1 MRSSIALQL
10 HPLGVSI
17 RQQVL
22 RVACATALVAAC
34 SPAWAGCDDTAPTS
48 GQTVTCSGGAPNP
61 QTTPIVSVAGSSGI
75 TLNVQAAAQL
85 AVAAVSAVAFDG
97 GSGHAINNNGSITNS
112 SGVAI
117 ASNGA
122 TTVVNRGTISGT
134 NGGLITGA
142 GADRL
147 EMSAG
152 SITGGVLQGAGSDS
166 IEIRGG
172 TIDRIDQGADQDS
185 FEISA
190 GTVTGTVNQGQESDT
205 FLMTGGTLGALVQGD
220 GFDTFRMTDGHI
232 IGGFDDGDYAE
243 FSGGRIGRVNMRL
256 EDNTFLMSG
265 GSIDGNLVTGFGN
278 DTIVLS
284 AGDIGGN
291 ISVSGGN
298 DALTVTGGS
307 VGGNVLMSLGNDTFV
322 WNGGGVLRG
331 GVNMGEG
338 DDLARL
344 TRLGPAQVDAFTA
357 FDAGPGND
365 RLDLADVTLAGVARL
380 INWEQVNLA
389 GSSQLTMDGA
399 LTLGDETS
407 GTGALSIATGS
418 TLLAGGGTGSVVALT
433 AGQLASVSN
442 AGRIDLTNGGGAPG
456 DTFTIVGNY
465 IGSGGTLQLQTVL
478 GNDASASDKLVISN
492 GSATGSTVMN
502 ILNVGGGGASTVAD
516 GIMVVQA
523 TNGATTSAGAF
534 ALASGLSAGA
544 YEYFLFKGGVSAG
557 TGENWYLR
565 STIVPGPVPAPAPA
579 PVVQAGEPA
588 PPPAPSPLLVPPTP
602 EARRP
607 TTLDVIPIYRV
618 ETPPY
623 AVVPPLL
630 REASMA
636 SLGTFH
642 ERQGEQRV
650 LRGKGG
656 FRAAWAR
663 LIGQSHEQSWKGNAQ
678 PGFDGH
684 FVGLQAGADLYAHA
698 GDTRD
703 QLGVFVGRNR
713 AKGDVT
719 GFALGW
725 ENVAAGQTRLDDEHI
740 GLYWTRVGAKNGYLD
755 AVVMQSRYDGSSTS
769 LRGLGVDLDGKGT
782 TASLEVGKPL
792 LRFGQSAWWLEP
804 QLQVIWQRTDI
815 DDTSDVVSA
824 VRMQNDNAWT
834 GRAGFRL
841 AADYTLADNGWQPYL
856 KVNYWRGFSGE
867 DRIDIGGD
875 PLTSEQAYRALE
887 VGVGVVARFNANVSA
902 FAVADYTRDLES
914 DAQKERKVI
923 EGNIGLRYDF

>member
-1 MRSSIALQL
+1 MCSRIALQR
-10 HPLGVSI
+10 HPLAISTGHA
-17 RQQVL
+17 L
-22 RVACATALVAAC
+22 RMVCSAALIAA
-34 SPAWAGCDDTAPTS
+34 SAPVWAGCDNSAPS
-48 GQTVTCSGGAPNP
+48 AGQTVTCTPGAPNP
-61 QTTPIVSVAGSSGI
+61 QTTPVVSVVGSATI
-75 TLNVQAAAQL
+75 TLNVQSGAQL
-85 AVAAVSAVAFDG
+85 AMPTGGAVLFDG
-97 GSGHAINNNGSITNS
+97 GGGHVITNDGTIS
-112 SGVAI
+112 TAAGIAI
-117 ASNGA
+117 VSNQA
-122 TTVVNRGTISGT
+122 TRVVNRGTISGT
-134 NGGLITGA
+134 TGAIVTGA
-142 GADRL
+142 GADQL
-147 EMSAG
+147 EMLAG
-152 SITGGVLQGAGSDS
+152 NISGAVLQGFGSDAVVMRAGTVSS
-166 IEIRGG
+166 IDQGDDQDRFEMSGG
-172 TIDRIDQGADQDS
+172 TI
-185 FEISA
+185 
-190 GTVTGTVNQGQESDT
+190 TGELNQSRESDA
-205 FLMTGGTLGALVQGD
+205 FLMTGGTIGSVVQGD
-220 GFDTFRMTDGHI
+220 GSDTFRMTAGHI

-243 FSGGRIGRVNMRL
+243 FTGGRIGRVNMRL
-256 EDNTFLMSG
+256 EDNSFLMSG

-298 DALTVTGGS
+298 DSLTVTGGT
-307 VGGNVLMSLGNDTFV
+307 VGGNVLLSGGNDTFD
-322 WNGGGVLRG
+322 WSGGGVLRG
-331 GVNMGEG
+331 GVDFGEG
-338 DDLARL
+338 DDRARL
-344 TRLGPAQVDAFTA
+344 TNLGPAQLSSFTA
-357 FDAGPGND
+357 FEAALGND
-365 RLDLADVTLAGVARL
+365 QLDLGNVKLAGVTRL
-380 INWEQVNLA
+380 ASWEQVNLSS
-389 GSSQLTMDGA
+389 GSELTMDGT
-399 LTLGDETS
+399 LTLGDAAT
-407 GTGALSIATGS
+407 GTGALNVGAGS
-418 TLLAGGGTGSVVALT
+418 ALLAGGGSGRVAALG
-433 AGQLASVSN
+433 AGQRATVTN
-442 AGRIDLTNGGGAPG
+442 AGRIDLSSGGSAPG
-456 DTFTIVGNY
+456 DRFTIVGNY
-465 IGSGGTLQLQTVL
+465 VGSGGTLQLQTVL
-478 GNDASASDKLVISN
+478 GNDASTSDALVIDGGAASGN
-492 GSATGSTVMN
+492 TVMN
-502 ILNVGGGGASTVAD
+502 ILNVGGSGASTVAN

-523 TNGATTSAGAF
+523 VNGATTAAGAF
-534 ALASGLSAGA
+534 ALSSGISVGA

-557 TGENWYLR
+557 TTENWYLR
-565 STIVPGPVPAPAPA
+565 STIVPGPVPAPAPV
-579 PVVQAGEPA
+579 PVVVAGEP
-588 PPPAPSPLLVPPTP
+588 PQPPAPSPLLVPPTP

-607 TTLDVIPIYRV
+607 TNMDVIPIYRV

-642 ERQGEQRV
+642 ERQGEQRL
-650 LRGKGG
+650 LRGEGG

-663 LIGQSHEQSWKGNAQ
+663 LIGQSHEQNWKGNAQ

-684 FVGLQAGADLYAHA
+684 FVGVQAGADLYAHA

-725 ENVAAGQTRLDDEHI
+725 ENVAAGQTRLDDEHV
-740 GLYWTRVGAKNGYLD
+740 GLYWTRVGEKNGYLD

-815 DDTSDVVSA
+815 DDTSDAVSA

-856 KVNYWRGFSGE
+856 KINYWRGFSGE

-887 VGVGVVARFNANVSA
+887 VGVGLVARFNANVSA

-914 DAQKERKVI
+914 DAQKERKVV

>member
-1 MRSSIALQL
+1 MCSRIALQRN
-10 HPLGVSI
+10 PLAISTGHA
-17 RQQVL
+17 L
-22 RVACATALVAAC
+22 RMVCSAALIAA
-34 SPAWAGCDDTAPTS
+34 SAPVWAGCDNSAPTA
-48 GQTVTCSGGAPNP
+48 GQTVTCTPGAPNP
-61 QTTPIVSVAGSSGI
+61 QTTPVVSVVGSATI
-75 TLNVQAAAQL
+75 TLNVQSGAQL
-85 AVAAVSAVAFDG
+85 VVPTGGAVLFDG
-97 GSGHAINNNGSITNS
+97 GGGHVITNDGTIS
-112 SGVAI
+112 TAAGIAI
-117 ASNGA
+117 VSNQA
-122 TTVVNRGTISGT
+122 TRVVNRGTISGT
-134 NGGLITGA
+134 TGAIITGA
-142 GADRL
+142 GADQL
-147 EMSAG
+147 EMLAG
-152 SITGGVLQGAGSDS
+152 SISGAVLQGFGSDTVVMRAGTVSS
-166 IEIRGG
+166 IDQGDDQDRFEMSGG
-172 TIDRIDQGADQDS
+172 TI
-185 FEISA
+185 
-190 GTVTGTVNQGQESDT
+190 TGELNQSRESDA
-205 FLMTGGTLGALVQGD
+205 FLMTGGTIGSVVQGD
-220 GFDTFRMTDGHI
+220 GSDTFRMTAGHI

-243 FSGGRIGRVNMRL
+243 FTGGRIGRVNMRL
-256 EDNTFLMSG
+256 EDNFFLMSG

-298 DALTVTGGS
+298 DSLTVTGGT
-307 VGGNVLMSLGNDTFV
+307 VGGNVLLSGGNDTFD
-322 WNGGGVLRG
+322 WSGGGVLRG
-331 GVNMGEG
+331 GVDFGEG
-338 DDLARL
+338 DDRARL
-344 TRLGPAQVDAFTA
+344 TNLGPDQLGSFTA
-357 FDAGPGND
+357 FQAAAGND
-365 RLDLADVTLAGVARL
+365 RLDMSNVKLAGVERL
-380 INWEQVNLA
+380 LSWEQVNLA
-389 GSSQLTMDGA
+389 SGSELTMDGT
-399 LTLGDETS
+399 LTLGDT
-407 GTGALSIATGS
+407 ATGNGS
-418 TLLAGGGTGSVVALT
+418 LNVGAGSALLAGGGSGRVAALG
-433 AGQLASVSN
+433 AGQLATVTN
-442 AGRIDLTNGGGAPG
+442 AGRIDLSNGGSTPG
-456 DTFTIVGNY
+456 DRFTIVGNY
-465 IGSGGTLQLQTVL
+465 VGSGGTLQLQTVL
-478 GNDASASDKLVISN
+478 GNDASASDALVIDSGTASGN
-492 GSATGSTVMN
+492 TVMN
-502 ILNVGGGGASTVAD
+502 ILNVGGSGASTVAN

-523 TNGATTSAGAF
+523 VNGATTAAGAF
-534 ALASGLSAGA
+534 SLSSGISVGA

-557 TGENWYLR
+557 TADNWYLR
-565 STIVPGPVPAPAPA
+565 STIVPGPIPAPAPA
-579 PVVQAGEPA
+579 VGAGGPLQ
-588 PPPAPSPLLVPPTP
+588 PPAPSPLLVPPTP

-607 TTLDVIPIYRV
+607 TNMDVIPIYRV

-642 ERQGEQRV
+642 ERQGEQRL
-650 LRGKGG
+650 LRGEGG

-663 LIGQSHEQSWKGNAQ
+663 LIGQSHEQNWKGNAQ

-684 FVGLQAGADLYAHA
+684 FVGVQAGADLYARA

-725 ENVAAGQTRLDDEHI
+725 ENVAAGQTRLDDEHV
-740 GLYWTRVGAKNGYLD
+740 GLYWTRVGEKNGYLD

-815 DDTSDVVSA
+815 DDTADAVSA

-914 DAQKERKVI
+914 DAQKERKVV

>member
-1 MRSSIALQL
+1 MCSRIALQR
-10 HPLGVSI
+10 HPLALGTGHA
-17 RQQVL
+17 L
-22 RVACATALVAAC
+22 RMICSVALIAA
-34 SPAWAGCDDTAPTS
+34 SAPVWAGCDNTAPTT
-48 GQTVTCSGGAPNP
+48 GQTVTCTPGAPNP
-61 QTTPIVSVAGSSGI
+61 QTTPIVSVVGSSTL
-75 TLNVQAAAQL
+75 TLNVQAGAQL
-85 AVAAVSAVAFDG
+85 AVTAPAAVAFDG
-97 GSGHAINNNGSITNS
+97 GSGHQIINNGSITNT
-112 SGVAI
+112 SGI
-117 ASNGA
+117 AVVSNGA
-122 TTVVNRGTISGT
+122 TSVINRGTI
-134 NGGLITGA
+134 GGSVITGA

-147 EMSAG
+147 EMLAG
-152 SITGGVLQGAGSDS
+152 SITGGVLQGFGSDAVVF
-166 IEIRGG
+166 RDG
-172 TIDRIDQGADQDS
+172 TVDRIDQGDDQDS
-185 FEISA
+185 FEMSG
-190 GTVTGTVNQGQESDT
+190 GTITGELNQSRESDA
-205 FLMTGGTLGALVQGD
+205 FLMTGGTIGSVVQGD
-220 GFDTFRMTDGHI
+220 GSDTFRMTAGHI

-243 FSGGRIGRVNMRL
+243 FTGGRIGRVNMRL
-256 EDNTFLMSG
+256 EDNSFLMSG

-298 DALTVTGGS
+298 DSLTVTGGT
-307 VGGNVLMSLGNDTFV
+307 VGGNVLMSGGNDTFD
-322 WNGGGVLRG
+322 WSGGGVLRG
-331 GVNMGEG
+331 AVDFGEG
-338 DDLARL
+338 DDRARL
-344 TRLGPAQVDAFTA
+344 TNLGPDQLGSFTA
-357 FDAGPGND
+357 FQAALGND
-365 RLDLADVTLAGVARL
+365 RLDLSNVKLAGVERL
-380 INWEQVNLA
+380 LNWEQVNLA
-389 GSSQLTMDGA
+389 SGSELTMDGT
-399 LTLGDETS
+399 LTLGDAAT
-407 GTGALSIATGS
+407 GTGALNVGAGS
-418 TLLAGGGTGSVVALT
+418 ALLAGGGSGRVAALG
-433 AGQLASVSN
+433 AGQRATVTN
-442 AGRIDLTNGGGAPG
+442 AGRIDLSSGGSAPG
-456 DTFTIVGNY
+456 DRFTIVGNY
-465 IGSGGTLQLQTVL
+465 VGSGGTLQLQTVL
-478 GNDASASDKLVISN
+478 GNDASTSDALVIDGGAASGN
-492 GSATGSTVMN
+492 TVMN
-502 ILNVGGGGASTVAD
+502 ILNVGGSGASTVAN

-523 TNGATTSAGAF
+523 VNGATTAAGAF
-534 ALASGLSAGA
+534 ALSSGISVGA

-557 TGENWYLR
+557 TTENWYLR

-607 TTLDVIPIYRV
+607 TNMDVIPIYRV

-642 ERQGEQRV
+642 ERQGEQRL
-650 LRGKGG
+650 LRGEGG

-663 LIGQSHEQSWKGNAQ
+663 LIGQSHEQNWKGNAQ

-684 FVGLQAGADLYAHA
+684 FVGVQAGADLYAHA
-698 GDTRD
+698 GNTRD

-725 ENVAAGQTRLDDEHI
+725 ENVAAGQTRLDDEHV

-902 FAVADYTRDLES
+902 FAVADYTRDLEN

>member
-1 MRSSIALQL
+1 MCSRIALQR
-10 HPLGVSI
+10 HPLAISTGHT
-17 RQQVL
+17 L
-22 RVACATALVAAC
+22 RTICSAALIAA
-34 SPAWAGCDDTAPTS
+34 SAPVWAGCDNAAPTA
-48 GQTVTCSGGAPNP
+48 GQTVTCTADAPNP
-61 QTTPIVSVAGSSGI
+61 QATPVVSVVGSATI
-75 TLNVQAAAQL
+75 TLNVQSGAQL
-85 AVAAVSAVAFDG
+85 AVPSGGAVLFDG
-97 GSGHAINNNGSITNS
+97 GGGHVITNDGTIS
-112 SGVAI
+112 SAAGIAI
-117 ASNGA
+117 VSNQA
-122 TTVVNRGTISGT
+122 TRVVNRGTISGST
-134 NGGLITGA
+134 GAIITGA
-142 GADRL
+142 GADQL
-147 EMSAG
+147 EMLGG
-152 SITGGVLQGAGSDS
+152 SITGAVLQGAGSDAAV
-166 IEIRGG
+166 IRAG
-172 TIDRIDQGADQDS
+172 TVTRIDQGADQDR
-185 FEISA
+185 FEISS
-190 GTVTGTVNQGQESDT
+190 GTVTGEVNQGQESDT
-205 FLMTGGTLGALVQGD
+205 FLMTGGTLGSLVQGD
-220 GFDTFRMTDGHI
+220 GFDTFRMTAGHI

-243 FSGGRIGRVNMRL
+243 FTGGRIGRVNMRL

-291 ISVSGGN
+291 ISVSGGS
-298 DALTVTGGS
+298 DSLTITGGS
-307 VGGNVLMSLGNDTFV
+307 VGGNVLMSLGNDTLD
-322 WNGGGVLRG
+322 WSGGGVLRG
-331 GVNMGEG
+331 SIDMGEG
-338 DDLARL
+338 DDRARL
-344 TRLGPAQVDAFTA
+344 TNLGPDQLGSFTA
-357 FDAGPGND
+357 FQAAAGND
-365 RLDLADVTLAGVARL
+365 RLDMTNVKLAGVERL
-380 INWEQVNLA
+380 LSWEQVNLA
-389 GSSQLTMDGA
+389 SGSELTMDGT
-399 LTLGDETS
+399 LTLGDTAT
-407 GTGALSIATGS
+407 GTGALNIGAGS
-418 TLLAGGGTGSVVALT
+418 VLLAGGGSGRVAALG
-433 AGQLASVSN
+433 AGQLATVTN
-442 AGRIDLTNGGGAPG
+442 AGRIDLSNGGSAPG
-456 DTFTIVGNY
+456 DRFTIVGNY
-465 IGSGGTLQLQTVL
+465 VGSGGTLQLQTVL
-478 GNDASASDKLVISN
+478 GNDASASDALVIDGGTASGN
-492 GSATGSTVMN
+492 TVMN
-502 ILNVGGGGASTVAD
+502 ILNVGGTGASTVAN

-523 TNGATTSAGAF
+523 VNGATTTAGAF
-534 ALASGLSAGA
+534 ALSGGISVGA

-557 TGENWYLR
+557 TADNWYLR
-565 STIVPGPVPAPAPA
+565 STIVPGPVPAPAPV
-579 PVVQAGEPA
+579 PVVVAGEP
-588 PPPAPSPLLVPPTP
+588 PQPPAPSPLLVPPTP

-607 TTLDVIPIYRV
+607 TTMDVIPIYRM

-642 ERQGEQRV
+642 ERQGEQRL
-650 LRGKGG
+650 LRGEGG

-678 PGFDGH
+678 PGFDGL
-684 FVGLQAGADLYAHA
+684 FVGVQAGADLYAHA
-698 GDTRD
+698 GDSRD

-725 ENVAAGQTRLDDEHI
+725 ENVAAGRSQLDDEHV
-740 GLYWTRVGAKNGYLD
+740 GVYWSRVGAKNGYLD

-769 LRGLGVDLDGKGT
+769 IRGLGVDLDGTGT
-782 TASLEVGKPL
+782 TASLEAGKPL

-815 DDTSDVVSA
+815 DDTADAVSV

-856 KVNYWRGFSGE
+856 KVNYWRGFSGQ

>member
-1 MRSSIALQL
+1 MCSRIALQR
-10 HPLGVSI
+10 HPLAVGTGHA
-17 RQQVL
+17 L
-22 RVACATALVAAC
+22 RMICSAALIAA
-34 SPAWAGCDDTAPTS
+34 SAPVWAGCDNTAPTT
-48 GQTVTCSGGAPNP
+48 GQTVTCTAGAPNP
-61 QTTPIVSVAGSSGI
+61 QTTPVVSVVGSS
-75 TLNVQAAAQL
+75 TLTVNVQPGAQL
-85 AVAAVSAVAFDG
+85 AVPTGGAVTFDG
-97 GSGHAINNNGSITNS
+97 GSGHVITNDGTIS
-112 SGVAI
+112 TAAGIAI
-117 ASNGA
+117 VSNGA
-122 TTVVNRGTISGT
+122 TRVVNRGTISGT
-134 NGGLITGA
+134 AAAIVTGNGADQLEMLGGTITGA
-142 GADRL
+142 
-147 EMSAG
+147 
-152 SITGGVLQGAGSDS
+152 VLQGAGRDAVV
-166 IEIRGG
+166 IRGG
-172 TIDRIDQGADQDS
+172 SVTRIDQGADQDS

-190 GTVTGTVNQGQESDT
+190 GSVTGELNQGQESDS
-205 FLMTGGTLGALVQGD
+205 FLMTGGTLGSLVQGD
-220 GFDTFRMTDGHI
+220 GFDTFRMTAGHI

-243 FSGGRIGRVNMRL
+243 FSGGRIGRVNMKL

-298 DALTVTGGS
+298 DAVTVSGGT
-307 VGGNVLMSLGNDTFV
+307 VGGNVLMSFGNDTFD
-322 WNGGGVLRG
+322 WTGGGVLRG
-331 GVNMGEG
+331 AVDLGEG
-338 DDLARL
+338 DDRARL
-344 TRLGPAQVDAFTA
+344 TNLGPDQVAAFTA
-357 FDAGPGND
+357 FQAGLGTD
-365 RLDLADVTLAGVARL
+365 RLDMSNVKLAGVERL
-380 INWEQVNLA
+380 LNWEQVNLA
-389 GSSQLTMDGA
+389 GGSELTMDGT
-399 LTLGDETS
+399 LTLGDTAT
-407 GTGALSIATGS
+407 GTGALNVGAGS
-418 TLLAGGGTGSVVALT
+418 ALLAGGGSGRVAALG
-433 AGQLASVSN
+433 AGQLATVTN
-442 AGRIDLTNGGGAPG
+442 AGRIDLSNGGSAPG
-456 DTFTIVGNY
+456 DRFTIVGNY
-465 IGSGGTLQLQTVL
+465 VGNGGTLQLQTVL
-478 GNDASASDKLVISN
+478 GNDASASDALVIDGGTASGN
-492 GSATGSTVMN
+492 TVMN
-502 ILNVGGGGASTVAD
+502 IRNVGGTGASTVAN

-523 TNGATTSAGAF
+523 VNGATTAAGAF
-534 ALASGLSAGA
+534 ALSSGISVGA

-557 TGENWYLR
+557 TADNWYLR

-579 PVVQAGEPA
+579 PVVVAGEP
-588 PPPAPSPLLVPPTP
+588 PQPPAPSPLLVPPTP

-607 TTLDVIPIYRV
+607 TTMDVIPIYRV

-642 ERQGEQRV
+642 ERQGEQRL
-650 LRGKGG
+650 LRGEGG

-663 LIGQSHEQSWKGNAQ
+663 LIGQSHEQNWKGNAQ

-684 FVGLQAGADLYAHA
+684 FVGVQAGADLYAHA

-725 ENVAAGQTRLDDEHI
+725 ENVAAGQTRLDDEHV
-740 GLYWTRVGAKNGYLD
+740 GLYWTRVGEKNGYLD

-815 DDTSDVVSA
+815 DDTSDAVSA